1 LAEAVNRYPL
11 PAKKG
16 EAPQWTWSGPAA
28 KTGDQ
33 PPSDQEAKDFWK
45 RFRSVWT
52 ERLQATGHL
61 NVFEGLEAAFR
72 QGQFLAL
79 HGGLPS
85 TQGGM
90 RALLES
96 LDGSTPLDPEVLT
109 EIIWNRART
118 KPGFLHEMARLAEL
132 PGAPTHVAAG
142 HTPSLGIGLGSVFD
156 PERMQQV
163 PTSAFFIDAGFG
175 LNTLILMHITDDG
188 RVALVAAKRSAQGI
202 KFVPLPIEGL
212 AGLGN
217 TDLPNR

>member
-1 LAEAVNRYPL
+1 
-11 PAKKG
+11 
-16 EAPQWTWSGPAA
+16 
-28 KTGDQ
+28 
-33 PPSDQEAKDFWK
+33 
-45 RFRSVWT
+45 
-52 ERLQATGHL
+52 L

-96 LDGSTPLDPEVLT
+96 LDGSTTLDPKVLE

-118 KPGFLHEMARLAEL
+118 KPGFLDEMARLAEL

-217 TDLPNR
+217 GDLPSR